1 MKRFKE
7 LIGVAKDKDAAHLFR
22 LSQFLKDMLKQ
33 MRRANELN
41 DETLQKEIFKTLVG
55 ESLKE

>member
-1 MKRFKE
+1 
-7 LIGVAKDKDAAHLFR
+7 
-22 LSQFLKDMLKQ
+22 MLKQ